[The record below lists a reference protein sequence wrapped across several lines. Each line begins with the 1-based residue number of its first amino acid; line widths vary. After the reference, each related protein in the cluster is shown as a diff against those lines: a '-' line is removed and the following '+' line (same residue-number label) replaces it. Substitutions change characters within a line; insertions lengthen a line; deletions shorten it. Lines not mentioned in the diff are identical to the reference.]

1 MNTKA
6 AFIHEYQR
14 INKTHYKATEMVWV
28 KAVLSGNRELIH
40 LYLDRAEK
48 RQARMRVVA

>member
-14 INKTHYKATEMVWV
+14 VNGTHYRATEMVWV
-28 KAVLSGNRELIH
+28 KAVLGGNRELIRM
-40 LYLDRAEK
+40 YLDNADK
-48 RQARMRVVA
+48 RKARMKVVA